1 MSGYAF
7 HPEAFT
13 DLDQIWEYIAERNL
27 DAADRVIADIFD
39 TIRALVASPHIGRRR
54 PDLAARSLRFKLVR
68 DYLIAYAPDE
78 RPLWVVAVL
87 HGSRNPR
94 VMAAILR
101 GREEETL

>member
-13 DLDQIWEYIAERNL
+13 DLNEIWEFIAEDNI
-27 DAADRVIADIFD
+27 DAADQLIADMFD
-39 TIRALVASPHIGRRR
+39 AVSGLVPFPHQGHRR
-54 PDLAARSLRFKLVR
+54 PDLTGRPLRFILVR

-78 RPLWVVAVL
+78 NPLWVVGVL
-87 HGSRNPR
+87 HGRRNPR

-101 GREEETL
+101 GRE

>member
-13 DLDQIWEYIAERNL
+13 DLDQIWEYIAERNV

-39 TIRALVASPHIGRRR
+39 GLRTLVASPHIGPRR
-54 PDLAARSLRFKLVR
+54 PDLTSRPLRFKLVR

-78 RPLWVVAVL
+78 SPLWVVAVL

-101 GREEETL
+101 GREGAP